1 MKWSVFV
8 TIILLLAGCCNGSG
22 LGPRAAIDMEPN
34 HQIAIE
40 RIS

>member
-1 MKWSVFV
+1 MKWSILV
-8 TIILLLAGCCNGSG
+8 TIILLLSGCCNGSG
-22 LGPRAAIDMEPN
+22 LGPRAAIDTESN